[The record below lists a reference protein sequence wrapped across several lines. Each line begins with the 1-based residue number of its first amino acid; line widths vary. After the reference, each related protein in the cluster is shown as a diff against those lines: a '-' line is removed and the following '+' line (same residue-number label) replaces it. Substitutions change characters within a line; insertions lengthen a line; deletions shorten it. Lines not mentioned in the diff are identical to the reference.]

1 MIVEWEP
8 EAVRVVVPS
17 AAALPWV
24 VEIPGL
30 HRALLTS
37 RAAGT
42 AAAAFAGAAFASA
55 ADAAGTDPSFLREDL
70 EKTFVLFFV
79 VGKYATP
86 ATPTLIFIFRKL
98 E

>member
-17 AAALPWV
+17 AAALAAGAWV

-42 AAAAFAGAAFASA
+42 AAAAFAGAASA
-55 ADAAGTDPSFLREDL
+55 ADAAGTDPSFLRVDL
-70 EKTFVLFFV
+70 DNAFVLLLWASC
-79 VGKYATP
+79 GENMP
-86 ATPTLIFIFRKL
+86 RPPPRL
-98 E
+98 